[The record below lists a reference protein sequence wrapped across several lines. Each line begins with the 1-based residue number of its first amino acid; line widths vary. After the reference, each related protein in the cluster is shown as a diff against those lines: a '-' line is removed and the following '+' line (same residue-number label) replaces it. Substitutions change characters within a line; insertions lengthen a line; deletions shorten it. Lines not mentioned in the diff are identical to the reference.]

1 MDKTEDTV
9 VVPPNNI
16 HRLTTNPL
24 PNEAA
29 PSYEW
34 RLIFDLERLLSYS
47 TTAKD
52 IDVAPQVL
60 TAATKALQDA
70 QTQMQ
75 ASKVLTSDAHLAL
88 LQSIDALSPKVFPV
102 TTASLEIA
110 DVMEAGNANLSP
122 RQAQIKRR
130 VDFLTTFWMWTAI
143 VALLAVFVLTA
154 FNAHGEDGA
163 ARLPGSLRSISVHA
177 FAQFMDPIVLGFL
190 GACAYILRTILTG
203 LANKTFV
210 LRDSTT
216 YTLRAILGMILGF
229 IIPNLFPEPAGTF
242 HYLSDVAV
250 PFLAGYAVEPMFAAL
265 DTIVT
270 TIRDAVSKSSTAG
283 AARAK

>member
-1 MDKTEDTV
+1 MDKTDEASV
-9 VVPPNNI
+9 VTPSNI

-24 PNEAA
+24 PNETP

-70 QTQMQ
+70 QSEMQ
-75 ASKVLTSDAHLAL
+75 ANKTLSSSAHLAL
-88 LQSIDALSPKVFPV
+88 LQSIDDLSPKVYPV

-110 DVMEAGNANLSP
+110 DIMEAGNSNLTP
-122 RQAQIKRR
+122 RQTEIKKR
-130 VDFLTTFWMWTAI
+130 VEFLTTFWMWVAV

-154 FNAHGEDGA
+154 FNAHGEDK
-163 ARLPGSLRSISVHA
+163 ARLPGYLGSISVHS
-177 FAQFMDPIVLGFL
+177 FAVFMDPIVLGFL
-190 GACAYILRTILTG
+190 GACAYILRTILTS

-210 LRDSTT
+210 LRDGTT

-229 IIPNLFPEPAGTF
+229 IIPNLFPEPVGTF

-265 DTIVT
+265 DTVVS
-270 TIRDAVSKSSTAG
+270 TIRDAVSRSSTAG

>member
-1 MDKTEDTV
+1 MDKTDEPSV
-9 VVPPNNI
+9 VAPSNI

-24 PNEAA
+24 PNETP

-34 RLIFDLERLLSYS
+34 RLIFDLERLLRYS

-70 QTQMQ
+70 QAQMQ
-75 ASKVLTSDAHLAL
+75 TGKSLTSEAHLAL
-88 LQSIDALSPKVFPV
+88 LQSIDDLSPKVYPV

-110 DVMEAGNANLSP
+110 DVMEAGNSNLSP
-122 RQAQIKRR
+122 RQAQIKKR
-130 VDFLTTFWMWTAI
+130 VEFLTTFWMWTAV
-143 VALLAVFVLTA
+143 VALLAVFILTA
-154 FNAHGEDGA
+154 FNAHGEDKA
-163 ARLPGSLRSISVHA
+163 ARLPGSLGSISVHS
-177 FAQFMDPIVLGFL
+177 FAVFMDPIVLGFL
-190 GACAYILRTILTG
+190 GACAYILRTVLTS

-210 LRDSTT
+210 LRDGTT

-270 TIRDAVSKSSTAG
+270 TIRDAVSRSPTG
-283 AARAK
+283 GVARAK